1 MCVMKLSSEQASS
14 NDYDLVLNHCQSS
27 TIVFHT
33 LWYTL
38 GVEALPILFLFVHN
52 PKKCVLCTCVFISI
66 ASHHEVQLN

>member
-1 MCVMKLSSEQASS
+1 MKLSSEQASS
-14 NDYDLVLNHCQSS
+14 NDYDLVLNYCQSS

-38 GVEALPILFLFVHN
+38 DVEALPILFLFVHT
-52 PKKCVLCTCVFISI
+52 PKKCVLCMCVFISI